1 MTARL
6 ILICHGS
13 TDAIRSASF
22 PADEPLEEPSATR
35 AAALAG
41 TLPKA
46 DRCWTSPEL
55 RTRQTAQSLGL
66 SANVEPMLRD
76 CDYGR
81 WAGRRFDEVQ
91 ASEPDAISSWLRDPA
106 AAPHG
111 GEPITNLMRRVG
123 EWLAA
128 EQARDQRGL
137 IGVVIVGHL
146 IGGPLEQAAPHGGEP
161 ITNLM
166 RRVGEWLAAEQA
178 RDQRGLIGVVIV
190 GHLIGG
196 PLEHDRGPRRHV
208 IRL

>member
-22 PADEPLEEPSATR
+22 PANEPLEEPSATR

-55 RTRQTAQSLGL
+55 RTRQTAQSLRL

-111 GEPITNLMRRVG
+111 GEPITNLIRRVG

-128 EQARDQRGL
+128 EQARDQRG
-137 IGVVIVGHL
+137 IVVTH
-146 IGGPLEQAAPHGGEP
+146 PA
-161 ITNLM
+161 
-166 RRVGEWLAAEQA
+166 
-178 RDQRGLIGVVIV
+178 
-190 GHLIGG
+190 
-196 PLEHDRGPRRHV
+196 V
-208 IRL
+208 IRAAIVHAIEAEPQSFWRIDIAPLSMTWLSGLRGRWNLSAAGCTATQRHFAGAR